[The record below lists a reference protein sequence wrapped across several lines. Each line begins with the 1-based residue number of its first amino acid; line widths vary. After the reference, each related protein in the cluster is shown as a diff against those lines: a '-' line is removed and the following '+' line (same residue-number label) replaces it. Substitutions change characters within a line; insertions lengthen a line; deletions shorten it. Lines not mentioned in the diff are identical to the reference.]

1 MEENY
6 NKLTRPFCTLL
17 RMISWKGIL
26 VDRKVVGRE
35 YKMKHNSKQFLALF
49 MAVSMAVA
57 PVSGVYAEDQNAAVE
72 DTLSENKQ
80 DSDEAGQTEPEAA
93 AGQTE
98 SEAAAGQTETEVAAG
113 QTESSVTTDTSQEVT
128 KEAGKNQVAVE
139 KVQNTQEDGAAPQ
152 TEPIGEDEIFENIT
166 DISGM
171 AGALKDGEYGVD
183 ADHFSAKL
191 TSGGSSKVK
200 IECQKVIV
208 KNGKATAWINF
219 SSSKYDKVWV
229 KVNGT
234 QNIYHA
240 KPREGEAGVTFE
252 IPVNLNSSMTFMA
265 HTSSMSGKNI
275 AYTINIAI
283 PEDTVPSTPSTPDQ
297 TVITELS
304 FKEGSELS
312 MKEGEVQELTP
323 QFTPALSASETAPD
337 MTWTSSDPKIVTV
350 AKSGTQAEV
359 TAVKAGTAEVT
370 VSINN
375 AEGTELK
382 ATCKV
387 TVTAS
392 ETENKTLTDGN
403 YQVDVDTGNKMF
415 KVTNCILTSEKGKM
429 YAVITLSGT
438 GYDYLYMGSA
448 ADAAEAAAKD
458 YISYVADEAG
468 KYTYKV
474 PVESLDKGIA
484 VAAHSIKKDKW
495 YDRTLIFSSASA
507 KRIIADGTYQ
517 VNAEAGGK
525 MFRVTDCVMT
535 VKNGQMTAAVTLSGQ
550 GYNRIYLG
558 DVNNASDDEKNW
570 ILPDSLLAEQY
581 TFQIP
586 VEKLDEV
593 MTIAVHTTKS
603 NKWDTRT
610 LTFHSE
616 GMTKIADSNN
626 GNASNGNNG
635 SNGSLKPGGNNNNP
649 GNGSNGNNQG
659 NAENNNGNSGTT
671 GNNTTNNGKPDQ
683 ESKYESDLNKS
694 TARVNST
701 TGLKDGV
708 YAPDSFSWSG
718 GTGKVSITCS
728 KVTVTGGQAYATITF
743 SSPHYQYVKANGNVY
758 YPSAKTGSSTSFVIP
773 VELNKNNSVVGM
785 TTAMSTAHEIKYT
798 IFVYIAEAA
807 KANASARAN
816 GKEVTVIGANGSDSS
831 KTATANKKM
840 DEVAPEIIGLE
851 YQSETKAEYA
861 KYFKIYHYDQ
871 GITLLEIDMN
881 KKTGRKAAGKKW
893 KEASEISG
901 LNPAEQEQAA
911 LYLNKVIKYLI
922 VPENVE
928 IPAGLDKEV
937 IVVRQPADHVYA
949 GSNKTI
955 SLMEELGQLDKVTT
969 VGVKKNKCKNETI
982 KEKMAEKEVIYAGT
996 SGKLNY
1002 KKLVK
1007 NKCNLALLSSSVLP
1021 EKRSSKKA
1029 AKKKM
1034 TAYRKMTEK
1043 MTLLQIPVIVDRA
1056 KDEKG
1061 KDAQK
1066 EWEKVYQ
1073 VILGCDGQSAE

>member
-26 VDRKVVGRE
+26 IDRKVVGRE

-72 DTLSENKQ
+72 NAVNANVQ
-80 DSDEAGQTEPEAA
+80 DSAEAGQTEPEAT

-98 SEAAAGQTETEVAAG
+98 SEAAAGQTETEAAAG

-139 KVQNTQEDGAAPQ
+139 KVQNTQEDGTAPQ

-240 KPREGEAGVTFE
+240 KPREGEAGVAFE

-304 FKEGSELS
+304 FKEGTELS
-312 MKEGEVQELTP
+312 MKKGEVQELTP

-392 ETENKTLTDGN
+392 ETENKTLTDGS

-438 GYDYLYMGSA
+438 GYDYLYMGPA

-484 VAAHSIKKDKW
+484 VAAHSIKNDKW

-535 VKNGQMTAAVTLSGQ
+535 VKNGQMTAAVTLSGH

-671 GNNTTNNGKPDQ
+671 GNNTTNNGKPDK

-694 TARVNST
+694 TAKVNSA

-708 YAPDSFSWSG
+708 YTPDSFSWSG

-949 GSNKTI
+949 GSNKMI

-1066 EWEKVYQ
+1066 EWEKVYK

>member
-1 MEENY
+1 
-6 NKLTRPFCTLL
+6 
-17 RMISWKGIL
+17 
-26 VDRKVVGRE
+26 
-35 YKMKHNSKQFLALF
+35 MKHNSKQFLALF

-80 DSDEAGQTEPEAA
+80 DNDEAGQTEPEAA

-98 SEAAAGQTETEVAAG
+98 SEAAAG

-139 KVQNTQEDGAAPQ
+139 KVQNTQEDGTAPQ

-171 AGALKDGEYGVD
+171 AGALKDGEYSVD

-240 KPREGEAGVTFE
+240 KPREGEAGVAFE

-312 MKEGEVQELTP
+312 MKEGEVQKLTP

-468 KYTYKV
+468 KYIYKV

-535 VKNGQMTAAVTLSGQ
+535 VKNGQMTAAVTLSGR

-616 GMTKIADSNN
+616 GMTKIADSNH

-635 SNGSLKPGGNNNNP
+635 SNGSLTPGGNNNNP
-649 GNGSNGNNQG
+649 GNTSNGNNSG
-659 NAENNNGNSGTT
+659 STGSNNGNT
-671 GNNTTNNGKPDQ
+671 GNNTTNNGKPDK

-694 TARVNST
+694 TARVNSA

-708 YAPDSFSWSG
+708 YTPDSFSWSG
-718 GTGKVSITCS
+718 GTGKVRISCS
-728 KVTVTGGQAYATITF
+728 KVTVTGGQSYATITF
-743 SSPHYQYVKANGNVY
+743 SSTHYQYVKANGNVY
-758 YPSAKTGSSTSFVIP
+758 YPSSKTGSSTSFVIP
-773 VELNKNNSVVGM
+773 VELNKNNTIVGM
-785 TTAMSTAHEIKYT
+785 TTAMSAAHEIKYT

-807 KANASARAN
+807 KANASTRAN
-816 GKEVTVIGANGSDSS
+816 GKEITVIGVNGSDSS
-831 KTATANKKM
+831 KTAAASKKL

-851 YQSETKAEYA
+851 YQSETKAEHA

-871 GITLLEIDMN
+871 GITLLEIDMS

-893 KEASEISG
+893 KQSSDTSG

-911 LYLNKVIKYLI
+911 LYLNKVVKYLI
-922 VPENVE
+922 VPENAE

-937 IVVRQPADHVYA
+937 IVVRQPADHIYA
-949 GSNKTI
+949 GTNKII
-955 SLMEELGQLDKVTT
+955 SKIAKLGQTDKVTA
-969 VGVKKNKCKNETI
+969 VGVKKKKCKNETI
-982 KEKMAEKEVIYAGT
+982 KEKMEKKEIIYTGK

-1007 NKCNLALLSSSVLP
+1007 NKCDLALLSSGILP
-1021 EKRSSKKA
+1021 KKGSSKKA
-1029 AKKKM
+1029 ARKKM
-1034 TAYRKMTEK
+1034 KAYQKMTEK
-1043 MTLLQIPVIVDRA
+1043 MTLLEMPVIVDRS

-1061 KDAQK
+1061 KDAKK

-1073 VILGCDGQSAE
+1073 VILGCEDQSAE

>member
-26 VDRKVVGRE
+26 IDRKVVGRE

-80 DSDEAGQTEPEAA
+80 DSDEVGQTEPEATV
-93 AGQTE
+93 GQTE
-98 SEAAAGQTETEVAAG
+98 LEAAAGQTETEAAAG

-139 KVQNTQEDGAAPQ
+139 KVQNTQEDGTVPQ

-337 MTWTSSDPKIVTV
+337 MTWTSSDPEVVTV
-350 AKSGTQAEV
+350 AKSGTQAEL

-370 VSINN
+370 VSIKN

-635 SNGSLKPGGNNNNP
+635 SNGSLTPGGNNNNP

-708 YAPDSFSWSG
+708 YTPDSFSWSG

>member
-1 MEENY
+1 
-6 NKLTRPFCTLL
+6 
-17 RMISWKGIL
+17 
-26 VDRKVVGRE
+26 
-35 YKMKHNSKQFLALF
+35 MKHNSKQFLALF

-80 DSDEAGQTEPEAA
+80 DSDEVGQTEPEATV
-93 AGQTE
+93 GQTE
-98 SEAAAGQTETEVAAG
+98 LEAAAG

-139 KVQNTQEDGAAPQ
+139 KVQNTQEDGTAPQ

-240 KPREGEAGVTFE
+240 KPREGGAGVTFE

-337 MTWTSSDPKIVTV
+337 MTWTSSDPEVVTV
-350 AKSGTQAEV
+350 AKSGTQAEL

-370 VSINN
+370 VSIKN
-375 AEGTELK
+375 AEGTELN

-635 SNGSLKPGGNNNNP
+635 SNGSLTPGGNNNNP

-708 YAPDSFSWSG
+708 YTPDSFSWSG

-911 LYLNKVIKYLI
+911 LYLNNVVKYLI
-922 VPENVE
+922 VPENAE

-982 KEKMAEKEVIYAGT
+982 KEKMTEKEVIYAGT